1 MTLRLTFHSLR
12 IVFVP
17 FLFVCR
23 VKVCHFGMLSIDPIR
38 GISRKDEETICG
50 SPVKNTEK
58 GLSNISLAK
67 TVKNAKHPRN
77 RNYCFASLLFP
88 HWIFLSFF
96 LSALLHSELDAR
108 LLVLLLLFVPGAQ
121 PSQQLKKRCVVSTPS
136 NAFSIGTMEKDEKK
150 NGIYQLYP
158 SQCALHRLHVCKH
171 KTNNN

>member
-38 GISRKDEETICG
+38 GISRIDEETICG

-88 HWIFLSFF
+88 HWIFLFLLSFCSASF
-96 LSALLHSELDAR
+96 WIGCSAVGVAVAICSWGPTQPTIEKEMCCFDTIQRVFNRDYGKRRKKERYLSI
-108 LLVLLLLFVPGAQ
+108 
-121 PSQQLKKRCVVSTPS
+121 VSKSMCITS
-136 NAFSIGTMEKDEKK
+136 FAC
-150 NGIYQLYP
+150 L
-158 SQCALHRLHVCKH
+158 
-171 KTNNN
+171 